1 MNASLERVL
10 TVNPHTADATA
21 DPLTAENATVTRS
34 DAAQTP
40 TTPGR
45 ISREALPSASELR
58 EQLPVDVDLAGQIRQ
73 HRDEIN
79 AILAG
84 DDDRLLVVV
93 GPCSIHDLKAAREY
107 AQRLAV
113 IEPQVRDRL
122 KLVMRVYVEKPR
134 TTVGWKGLAYDPHLD
149 GSDDMATGLR
159 QARELM
165 REINQLGLPVA
176 TELLQPLTA
185 AYLEDLLGWAAIGA
199 RTTES
204 QIHREMASGLGC
216 AVGFKNGTD
225 GGVEVAVQAIEAAA
239 HGHRHFGMDDS
250 GRPALIETAGNPHT
264 HVVLRGGHGQPNYDA
279 ASVAACRRELE
290 GAGLTPRLMVDC
302 SHANSR
308 KDHRRQSEVM
318 LDVLSQRLAG
328 DDALIGVMLES
339 HLNEGKQ
346 ALPAAEKL
354 SQLRH
359 GVSVTDACLGWETTE
374 HLLSLAAERL
384 REA

>member
-10 TVNPHTADATA
+10 TANPHTADATA

-165 REINQLGLPVA
+165 REITQLGLPVA

-239 HGHRHFGMDDS
+239 HGHRHFGMGDS

>member
-1 MNASLERVL
+1 M
-10 TVNPHTADATA
+10 
-21 DPLTAENATVTRS
+21 TAETTPVTRF

-58 EQLPVDVDLAGQIRQ
+58 AQLPVDADLAGQIRQ
-73 HRDEIN
+73 HRAEIN

-84 DDDRLLVVV
+84 EDDRLLVVV

-113 IEPQVRDRL
+113 IEPQVSDRL

-149 GSDDMATGLR
+149 GSDDMASGLR

-225 GGVEVAVQAIEAAA
+225 GGVEVAVQAIGAAA

-279 ASVAACRRELE
+279 DSVAACRRELE

-346 ALPAAEKL
+346 ALPAADKL

-384 REA
+384 RDA